1 MGSLPRPVKKS
12 SDTKDTKDPRKIK
25 CINLT
30 AKRAKAAKRNKYER
44 HGKILEE
51 RVDSRITA
59 FRNRQDAKGH
69 SNSMVQ
75 LRTDRRAKAIDRT
88 GHTGSVRR
96 TLQNSVACPINSRS
110 SWIPQEHSLLNTL
123 IPRQVDETKIGSDH
137 VNQHF
142 CL

>member
-1 MGSLPRPVKKS
+1 MSAYRNVGSLPRPVKKS

-25 CINLT
+25 SINLT
-30 AKRAKAAKRNKYER
+30 AKRAKAAKRNKNER

-75 LRTDRRAKAIDRT
+75 LRTDRRAKAIDQARRN
-88 GHTGSVRR
+88 GRARR
-96 TLQNSVACPINSRS
+96 TLR
-110 SWIPQEHSLLNTL
+110 
-123 IPRQVDETKIGSDH
+123 KISGLSH
-137 VNQHF
+137 K
-142 CL
+142 

>member
-1 MGSLPRPVKKS
+1 MWGRYPAPVKKS

-30 AKRAKAAKRNKYER
+30 AKRAKAAKRNKNER

-59 FRNRQDAKGH
+59 FR
-69 SNSMVQ
+69 
-75 LRTDRRAKAIDRT
+75 
-88 GHTGSVRR
+88 
-96 TLQNSVACPINSRS
+96 NSRS

-123 IPRQVDETKIGSDH
+123 IPRQVDETKTGSDH